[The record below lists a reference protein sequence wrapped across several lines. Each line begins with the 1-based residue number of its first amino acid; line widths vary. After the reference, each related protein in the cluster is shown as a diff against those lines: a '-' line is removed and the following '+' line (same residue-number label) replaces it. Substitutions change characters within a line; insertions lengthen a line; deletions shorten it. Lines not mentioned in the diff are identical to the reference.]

1 VICLDCYYRTPNP
14 DTYLMLK
21 SPQGKALK
29 KDLVQA
35 REMGESVVTLIAGG
49 YVPSTHEH
57 SLEHN
62 STDLSSAARCQP
74 YTTYDKG
81 AKFKRRGD
89 AIAYRATGIS
99 WNTVEN
105 INSLRDIPVL
115 DPKKEKVFS
124 NEERLAFLQV
134 LCILL
139 DFFSETCHVET
150 ILNRSLVIKFTSLM

>member
-1 VICLDCYYRTPNP
+1 MICLDCYYRTPNP

-21 SPQGKALK
+21 SAQGKALK

-81 AKFKRRGD
+81 AKFKV
-89 AIAYRATGIS
+89 IC
-99 WNTVEN
+99 
-105 INSLRDIPVL
+105 L
-115 DPKKEKVFS
+115 D
-124 NEERLAFLQV
+124 LQNV
-134 LCILL
+134 PFGSSSSSKAARC
-139 DFFSETCHVET
+139 
-150 ILNRSLVIKFTSLM
+150 

>member
-1 VICLDCYYRTPNP
+1 
-14 DTYLMLK
+14 MLK

-57 SLEHN
+57 SLQHN

-81 AKFKRRGD
+81 AKFKV
-89 AIAYRATGIS
+89 IC
-99 WNTVEN
+99 
-105 INSLRDIPVL
+105 L
-115 DPKKEKVFS
+115 D
-124 NEERLAFLQV
+124 LQNV
-134 LCILL
+134 P
-139 DFFSETCHVET
+139 F
-150 ILNRSLVIKFTSLM
+150 